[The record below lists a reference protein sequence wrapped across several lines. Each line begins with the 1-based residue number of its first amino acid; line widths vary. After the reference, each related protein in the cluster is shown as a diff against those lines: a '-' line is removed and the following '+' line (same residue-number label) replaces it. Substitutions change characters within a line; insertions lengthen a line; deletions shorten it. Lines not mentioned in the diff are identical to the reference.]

1 MATIQGTGIFD
12 PSTTA
17 ITRNGICKIYLNTSE
32 AGGGQWTVGL
42 DPMTPAPIFHFD
54 ISISEQSSTSCIF
67 KLTFEDWNFESINRT
82 PVKLKLTNSGAA
94 NTYEYYYTFYV
105 GKRNIDID
113 FSGTPITSGT
123 TSGGTTDSGT
133 TSGDTTS
140 SGTTGG
146 GTTDSG
152 STGGGTTDSGTTG
165 GGTTDSGSTEPL
177 PPPTIY
183 VPILSP
189 AIQTVSFSSAG
200 TKTVRVNCDR
210 DVILWYTELVDDSG
224 RISYTTTTAAT
235 YMDITITANDDSNVW
250 GNSII
255 SIQALANSD
264 GHQIPIL
271 GSVYIEVEG
280 ETKIVPVWKDE
291 FYYINKATA
300 TYSLV
305 NDRTGDVIYRGKA
318 VKYPDKEYI
327 EINISPLVRG
337 YVSSSVSNFTDSG
350 RYNVQSY
357 SVPINL
363 MIDDVMKANY
373 IYINDWSY
381 DKNPNNF
388 MISDPIRKVCDSRQ
402 WFLYSY
408 YSRIPDTSTA
418 KNAGYIIYYY
428 AGDTSASFHISD
440 SSQTLLKLK
449 LTKYN
454 KPKRIV
460 VGVYEE
466 RTEFK
471 VIDSCYEYCLYYVNA
486 YGGWDSL
493 LIQGNTL
500 KSDNITS
507 SYYMKNFNNNT
518 NQFEKVKYNNVMT
531 TKYQLYTDWFNDD
544 EQSRLHHLLESTEV
558 YLHNLVTDE
567 ILPVVITNN
576 TCDWKTFSNNGRKMW
591 YNTINV
597 EVSQQRIRQ

>member
-1 MATIQGTGIFD
+1 MATLVGRGTFE
-12 PSTTA
+12 PSLLTVS
-17 ITRNGICKIYLNTSE
+17 RNGTYKIYLNTDDY
-32 AGGGQWTVGL
+32 GGGQWSISIDGVY
-42 DPMTPAPIFHFD
+42 PIFPLRY
-54 ISISEQSSTSCIF
+54 IITEGGTNYCIF
-67 KLTFEDWNFESINRT
+67 TLTFEDWNFETIDR
-82 PVKLKLTNSGAA
+82 LAIRFKLTNSGVS
-94 NTYEYYYTFYV
+94 NIYNYEYLV
-105 GKRNIDID
+105 RVWGREPEIDV
-113 FSGTPITSGT
+113 
-123 TSGGTTDSGT
+123 SGGTITSGT

-152 STGGGTTDSGTTG
+152 STGGGGTTDSGTTG
-165 GGTTDSGSTEPL
+165 GDITGST
-177 PPPTIY
+177 PPTIY

-224 RISYTTTTAAT
+224 RISYTTTTATT
-235 YMDITITANDDSNVW
+235 YMDITITANDNSNVW

-291 FYYINKATA
+291 FFHINKTTA

-350 RYNVQSY
+350 RYNIQSY

-381 DKNPNNF
+381 DKTPNNF
-388 MISDPIRKVCDSRQ
+388 MISDPIRNLCDSRQ

-408 YSRIPDTSTA
+408 YRRIPDTSTTA
-418 KNAGYIIYYY
+418 ANAGYFIYHN
-428 AGDTSASFHISD
+428 GSQTSSSFHIGD
-440 SSQTLLKLK
+440 SSQTLVKLK
-449 LTKYN
+449 LTRYEN
-454 KPKRIV
+454 PTRISV
-460 VGVYEE
+460 SANNPTGYQV
-466 RTEFK
+466 TNEFK
-471 VIDSCYEYCLYYVNA
+471 VIDSCYEYCLYYVNS

-500 KSDNITS
+500 KSDSITS
-507 SYYMKNFNNNT
+507 SYYMKKFNNNT
-518 NQFEKVKYNNVMT
+518 IQFEKVKYNNVMT

-567 ILPVVITNN
+567 ILPVVITNT
-576 TCDWKTFSNNGRKMW
+576 TCDWKTFTNNGKKKW

>member
-1 MATIQGTGIFD
+1 MATLVGRGTFE
-12 PSTTA
+12 PSMLTVS
-17 ITRNGICKIYLNTSE
+17 RNGTYKIYLNTNDT
-32 AGGGQWTVGL
+32 GGGNWTIGL
-42 DPMTPAPIFHFD
+42 DPMTPAPIY
-54 ISISEQSSTSCIF
+54 ILNMSISESTPTSCVF
-67 KLTFEDWNFESINRT
+67 KLTFEDWNFEQIGNLSF
-82 PVKLKLTNSGAA
+82 KLLLKNSG
-94 NTYEYYYTFYV
+94 NSSIYEYYYTV
-105 GKRNIDID
+105 RVNGKLPEIDL
-113 FSGTPITSGT
+113 SGNTMT
-123 TSGGTTDSGT
+123 SGT

-152 STGGGTTDSGTTG
+152 STGGGTTDSG
-165 GGTTDSGSTEPL
+165 STEPL

-183 VPILSP
+183 VPKLSP
-189 AIQTVSFSSAG
+189 TTQTVSFSSAG

-255 SIQALANSD
+255 NIQALANSD
-264 GHQIPIL
+264 GHQIPIN
-271 GSVYIEVEG
+271 GSVHIEVEG
-280 ETKIVPVWKDE
+280 ETKIVPIWKDE
-291 FYYINKATA
+291 FFLINNATA

-381 DKNPNNF
+381 DKTPNNF
-388 MISDPIRKVCDSRQ
+388 MISDPIRKLCDNRQ

-408 YSRIPDTSTA
+408 YRRIPDTSTTA
-418 KNAGYIIYYY
+418 ANAGYFIYHN
-428 AGDTSASFHISD
+428 GGQTSSSFHISD
-440 SSQTLLKLK
+440 SSQTLLKIK
-449 LTKYN
+449 LTRYEN
-454 KPKRIV
+454 PTRIRV
-460 VGVYEE
+460 SANNPTGYQQ
-466 RTEFK
+466 TNEFK

-518 NQFEKVKYNNVMT
+518 IQFEKVKYNNVMT

-576 TCDWKTFSNNGRKMW
+576 TCDWKTFSNNGKKKW

>member
-1 MATIQGTGIFD
+1 MATLQGSGSFEPAVLTV
-12 PSTTA
+12 S
-17 ITRNGICKIYLNTSE
+17 RNGGYKVYLNTNDT
-32 AGGGQWTVGL
+32 GGGNWTIGL
-42 DPMTPAPIFHFD
+42 DPMTPAPIY
-54 ISISEQSSTSCIF
+54 ILNMSISESTPTSCVF
-67 KLTFEDWNFESINRT
+67 KLTFEDWNFDQIESLSF
-82 PVKLKLTNSGAA
+82 KLLLKNSG
-94 NTYEYYYTFYV
+94 NSSVYEYYYTV
-105 GKRNIDID
+105 RVNGKLPELD

-123 TSGGTTDSGT
+123 TSGGTTDSGST
-133 TSGDTTS
+133 G
-140 SGTTGG
+140 GG
-146 GTTDSG
+146 GTTDS
-152 STGGGTTDSGTTG
+152 
-165 GGTTDSGSTEPL
+165 GTTDSGSTEPL

-291 FYYINKATA
+291 FFYINKATA

-388 MISDPIRKVCDSRQ
+388 MISDPIRKLCDSRQ

-408 YSRIPDTSTA
+408 YRRTPDTSTA

-449 LTKYN
+449 LTRYN

-567 ILPVVITNN
+567 ILPVVITNT
-576 TCDWKTFSNNGRKMW
+576 TCDWKTFTNNGKKKW

>member
-1 MATIQGTGIFD
+1 MATLQGSGSFE
-12 PSTTA
+12 PALLSVS
-17 ITRNGICKIYLNTSE
+17 RNGEYTVYLNTNDT
-32 AGGGQWTVGL
+32 GGGNWTIGL
-42 DPMTPAPIFHFD
+42 GPMTPAPIY
-54 ISISEQSSTSCIF
+54 ILNMSIIESSPTSCAF
-67 KLTFEDWNFESINRT
+67 KLTLEDWNFDQIDSLSF
-82 PVKLKLTNSGAA
+82 KLLLKNSG
-94 NTYEYYYTFYV
+94 NSSVYEYYYTVRVV
-105 GKRNIDID
+105 GNLPEID

-123 TSGGTTDSGT
+123 TSGD
-133 TSGDTTS
+133 
-140 SGTTGG
+140 
-146 GTTDSG
+146 
-152 STGGGTTDSGTTG
+152 TTDSGTTG
-165 GGTTDSGSTEPL
+165 GGTTSSGSTSGDTTDSGTIGGGGSTGGDL
-177 PPPTIY
+177 TGNTPPSIY
-183 VPILSP
+183 VPLLSP
-189 AIQTVSFSSAG
+189 VISTSSFTSAG
-200 TKTVRVNCDR
+200 TKTVRVSCDR
-210 DVILWYTELVDDSG
+210 DVVLWYTELIDDSG

-235 YMDITITANDDSNVW
+235 YIDIAITVNDNTNNW
-250 GNSII
+250 ANSII
-255 SIQALANSD
+255 KIQALADS
-264 GHQIPIL
+264 GGYQVPIN
-271 GSVYIEVEG
+271 GSIYISVQG
-280 ETKIVPVWKDE
+280 EKIIVPIWKDE
-291 FYYINKATA
+291 FFISNQSTL

-305 NDRTGDVIYRGKA
+305 NDKTGDVIYRGKA
-318 VKYPDKEYI
+318 VKYPDTNYI

-337 YVSSSVSNFTDSG
+337 YISSSFNFNTANEQISISD
-350 RYNVQSY
+350 YTLPVN
-357 SVPINL
+357 IL
-363 MIDDVMKANY
+363 IDDVMKAQY

-381 DKNPNNF
+381 DTDPNNY
-388 MISDPIRKVCDSRQ
+388 MISDPIRKVIDNRQ

-408 YSRIPDTSTA
+408 YKRVIDDSTA

-428 AGDTSASFHISD
+428 AGDTSASFHIGD

-449 LTKYN
+449 LTGYN

-460 VGVYEE
+460 VGAYQE
-466 RTEFK
+466 RNEFK

-518 NQFEKVKYNNVMT
+518 NEFEKVKYNNVMT

-576 TCDWKTFSNNGRKMW
+576 TCDWKTFSNNGKKMW

>member
-1 MATIQGTGIFD
+1 MATLVGRGTFE
-12 PSTTA
+12 PALLTVS
-17 ITRNGICKIYLNTSE
+17 RNGTYKIYLNTDDY
-32 AGGGQWTVGL
+32 GGGQWS
-42 DPMTPAPIFHFD
+42 
-54 ISISEQSSTSCIF
+54 ISIDGVYPIYPLQYTITEGGTNYCIF
-67 KLTFEDWNFESINRT
+67 TLTFEDWNFETIDR
-82 PVKLKLTNSGAA
+82 LAIRFKLTNSGVS
-94 NTYEYYYTFYV
+94 NIYNYDYLV
-105 GKRNIDID
+105 NVWGKQPELDL
-113 FSGTPITSGT
+113 SGDTIT
-123 TSGGTTDSGT
+123 SGT

-140 SGTTGG
+140 S
-146 GTTDSG
+146 
-152 STGGGTTDSGTTG
+152 
-165 GGTTDSGSTEPL
+165 GTTDSGSTEPL

-210 DVILWYTELVDDSG
+210 DVTLWYTELADDSG

-264 GHQIPIL
+264 GHQIPIV

-280 ETKIVPVWKDE
+280 ETKIVPIWKDE
-291 FYYINKATA
+291 FFLINKATA

-337 YVSSSVSNFTDSG
+337 YVNSSNSNFTDSR
-350 RYNVQSY
+350 RYNMQSY
-357 SVPINL
+357 SVPINI

-388 MISDPIRKVCDSRQ
+388 MISDPIRKLCDSRQ

-408 YSRIPDTSTA
+408 YRRIPDTSTTA
-418 KNAGYIIYYY
+418 ANAGYFIYHN
-428 AGDTSASFHISD
+428 GGQTSSSFHISEL
-440 SSQTLLKLK
+440 SQTLLKLK
-449 LTKYN
+449 LTTYEN
-454 KPKRIV
+454 PTRITV
-460 VGVYEE
+460 SANNPTGYQE
-466 RTEFK
+466 TNEFE

-486 YGGWDSL
+486 FGGWDSL

-518 NQFEKVKYNNVMT
+518 IQFEKVKYNNVMT
-531 TKYQLYTDWFNDD
+531 TNYQLYTDWFNDD

-576 TCDWKTFSNNGRKMW
+576 TCDWKTFSNNGKKMW

>member
-1 MATIQGTGIFD
+1 MATIQNTGIFE

-17 ITRNGICKIYLNTSE
+17 ITRNGEYKIYLNTSE

-67 KLTFEDWNFESINRT
+67 KLTFEDWDFDSINRT

-94 NTYEYYYTFYV
+94 NTYDYYYTFYV
-105 GKRNIDID
+105 GERNIDID

-123 TSGGTTDSGT
+123 TSGD
-133 TSGDTTS
+133 
-140 SGTTGG
+140 
-146 GTTDSG
+146 
-152 STGGGTTDSGTTG
+152 TTDSGTTG
-165 GGTTDSGSTEPL
+165 GGGESSGSTGGDNSGSTENSGSTV
-177 PPPTIY
+177 PPPIEL
-183 VPILSP
+183 PNISP
-189 AIQTVSFSSAG
+189 TLKTVSFSSAG
-200 TKTVRVNCDR
+200 TKTVRVNCDKN
-210 DVILWYTELVDDSG
+210 VYIWYVDLTDDSG
-224 RISYTTTTAAT
+224 RISYTTTTAST
-235 YMDITITANDDSNVW
+235 YIDIVITVDDSSATW
-250 GNSII
+250 GDGIMVV
-255 SIQALANSD
+255 QALANSD
-264 GHQIPIL
+264 GYQVPVSTTIK
-271 GSVYIEVEG
+271 IEIEG
-280 ETKIVPVWKDE
+280 EKRIVPIWKDE
-291 FYYINKATA
+291 FYLINKATA

-337 YVSSSVSNFTDSG
+337 YVSSSNSNFTDSG
-350 RYNVQSY
+350 RYQMEGY
-357 SVPINL
+357 ALPINV
-363 MIDDVMKANY
+363 MVDDEMKAQY
-373 IYINDWSY
+373 LYINDWSY

-388 MISDPIRKVCDSRQ
+388 MISDPIRNLLDSRQ

-408 YSRIPDTSTA
+408 YRRIPDTSTTA
-418 KNAGYIIYYY
+418 ANAGYIIYYY

-449 LTKYN
+449 LTRYN

-466 RTEFK
+466 RNEFK

-518 NQFEKVKYNNVMT
+518 IQFEKVKYNNVMT
-531 TKYQLYTDWFNDD
+531 TNYQLYTDWFNDD

-576 TCDWKTFSNNGRKMW
+576 TCDWKTFSNNGKKMW

>member
-1 MATIQGTGIFD
+1 MATLVGRGTFE
-12 PSTTA
+12 PSMLTVS
-17 ITRNGICKIYLNTSE
+17 RNGKYKIYLNTDDY
-32 AGGGQWTVGL
+32 GGGQWS
-42 DPMTPAPIFHFD
+42 
-54 ISISEQSSTSCIF
+54 ISIDGVYPIYPLQYKITEGGTNYCIF
-67 KLTFEDWNFESINRT
+67 TLTFEDWNFELIDRLTINF
-82 PVKLKLTNSGAA
+82 KLTNSGVS
-94 NTYEYYYTFYV
+94 NIYNYSYTV
-105 GKRNIDID
+105 KVWGKQPELDL
-113 FSGTPITSGT
+113 SGDTIT
-123 TSGGTTDSGT
+123 SGT

-152 STGGGTTDSGTTG
+152 STGGGGTTDS
-165 GGTTDSGSTEPL
+165 GTTDSGSTEPL

-235 YMDITITANDDSNVW
+235 YMDITITADDVSNVW

-255 SIQALANSD
+255 NIQALANSD

-280 ETKIVPVWKDE
+280 ESKIVPVWKDE

-327 EINISPLVRG
+327 EINISPLVRV
-337 YVSSSVSNFTDSG
+337 YVSSSVSHFTDSG
-350 RYNVQSY
+350 RYHVQSY

-381 DKNPNNF
+381 DKNPNNY
-388 MISDPIRKVCDSRQ
+388 MISDPIRKLCDSRQ

-408 YSRIPDTSTA
+408 YRRIPDTSTA

-449 LTKYN
+449 LTRYN

-466 RTEFK
+466 RNEFK

-518 NQFEKVKYNNVMT
+518 IQFEKVKYNNVMT
-531 TKYQLYTDWFNDD
+531 TNYQLYTDWFNDD

-558 YLHNLVTDE
+558 YLHNLITDE

-576 TCDWKTFSNNGRKMW
+576 TCDWKTFSNNGKKMW